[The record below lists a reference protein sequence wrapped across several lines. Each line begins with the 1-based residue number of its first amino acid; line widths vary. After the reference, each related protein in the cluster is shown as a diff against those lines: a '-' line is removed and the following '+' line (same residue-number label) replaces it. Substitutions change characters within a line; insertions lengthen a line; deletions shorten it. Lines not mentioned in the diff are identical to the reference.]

1 MTKSYNLYSIGCF
14 IPLIDIYK
22 YFGNSIIMESKFAK
36 YNIILSSKFGDK
48 TFNPII
54 RNKQRIL
61 IPRWVAHE
69 WVSEG
74 IINLIV
80 RINDGDK
87 LKIDGKIEAMKHQEI
102 LEQRII
108 NDYFNEKNTTIGKA
122 GCVVKLATGLGK
134 THLGSIILQKLG
146 IRTCIVVPNIKLA
159 IQWED
164 RFQTV
169 FPDLKVGCYHS
180 RKKIWG
186 DVIIIVGKSVL
197 SDVYTFT
204 HKHSSIGLKK
214 IKGNFAIPYTD
225 FWPKFGLTI
234 FDEAH
239 TYCTDEYRGIFMRA
253 STLRVLG
260 LTATPDYGKYTK
272 LLDYYLGPTLDGDEI
287 EEVADV
293 IVDFTKIYTPV
304 FYTPPNTSPEGE
316 EIFDDKTGKDLAYG
330 IMTTE
335 RFGND
340 SLDWSKTI
348 SNILSDPYR
357 LEAIVQLIVE
367 KYNNNDNIFV
377 FVDRKQILPLYKTRL
392 RELGLRKIYTLIAE
406 TSEETQRIMEK
417 KARVVLGTYQA
428 CGTGISIDHMTCIV
442 LASPR
447 KEKFKQIMG
456 RILRIKSDA
465 SKPRTIIDFVDSAI
479 TFQYKARKT
488 AFIDQFGAK
497 LKNPRK
503 ISYSDYPEIEHKKLK
518 FNYI

>member
-1 MTKSYNLYSIGCF
+1 MIECKLYPIGCF
-14 IPLIDIYK
+14 IPLQEVYK
-22 YFGNSIIMESKFAK
+22 YFGNSTLMESKFAK
-36 YNIILSSKFGDK
+36 YNTILHSKFGDK

-61 IPRWVAHE
+61 LPRWIAHQ
-69 WVSEG
+69 WVIDG
-74 IINLIV
+74 IINLTV
-80 RINDGDK
+80 SINDGTP
-87 LKIDGKIEAMKHQEI
+87 LKVAGEISAMKHQEI
-102 LEQRII
+102 LERRII
-108 NDYFNEKNTTIGKA
+108 KDYFSSESAAIGKA

-146 IRTCIVVPNIKLA
+146 VRTCVVVPNIKLA

-169 FPDLKVGCYHS
+169 FPDLKIGSYHS
-180 RKKIWG
+180 RKKLWG
-186 DVIIIVGKSVL
+186 DVIIMVGKSVL

-204 HKHSSIGLKK
+204 HKHSSIGPKK
-214 IKGNFAIPYTD
+214 IKNNFSINYRD

-239 TYCTDEYRGIFMRA
+239 TYCTEEYRGIFMRA

-293 IVDFTKIYTPV
+293 IVDFTKIYTPI
-304 FYTPPNTSPEGE
+304 FYTPPKSSPEGE

-330 IMTTE
+330 IMTIE

-340 SLDWSKTI
+340 TLDWSKTI

-357 LEAIVQLIVE
+357 LEAIVDLVVE
-367 KYNNNDNIFV
+367 KYNEGDNIFV
-377 FVDRKQILPLYKTRL
+377 FVDRKQILPLYEARL
-392 RELGLRKIYTLIAE
+392 RTLGLRKIYTLIAE
-406 TSEETQRIMEK
+406 TSEETQKIMEK

-465 SKPRTIIDFVDSAI
+465 SKPRTIIDFVDAAI
-479 TFQYKARKT
+479 MFQYKARKD
-488 AFIDQFGAK
+488 AFINQFGAK
-497 LKNPRK
+497 LKNSRK
-503 ISYSDYPEIEHKKLK
+503 ISYTDYPDIEHKKLN
-518 FNYI
+518 FDYLT